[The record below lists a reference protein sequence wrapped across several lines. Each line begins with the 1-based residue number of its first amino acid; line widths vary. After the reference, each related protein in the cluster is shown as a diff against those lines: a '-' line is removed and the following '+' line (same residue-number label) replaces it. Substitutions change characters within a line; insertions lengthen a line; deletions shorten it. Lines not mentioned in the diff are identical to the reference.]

1 MNTVFLYGRMAKD
14 PELRYTKNNTPVC
27 SFTIATSE
35 GKDADGRDRA
45 EFHNCVAWKRDA
57 ENISKFFLKGDPI
70 LLRGH
75 LQTRSYTVGT
85 ETTGWTEEKRYVTEV
100 IVERFEFTYGK
111 KDSGRSA
118 EPAPVNAFQDLA
130 EDDDELPF

>member
-1 MNTVFLYGRMAKD
+1 MNTVYLYGRMAKD

-27 SFTIATSE
+27 SFCIATSE

-45 EFHNCVAWKRDA
+45 EFHNCVAWKKDA

-75 LQTRSYTVGT
+75 LQTRSYMVGD
-85 ETTGWTEEKRYVTEV
+85 EKHYATEV
-100 IVERFEFTYGK
+100 IVERYEFTYGK
-111 KDSGRSA
+111 KDSHTGEA
-118 EPAPVNAFQDLA
+118 VKPQAFQDIA
-130 EDDDELPF
+130 DDDEELPF